1 MNAQEWQRMKGV
13 LTGALAV
20 PASDRAAFLAG
31 ACEDEEM
38 RRRAESLL
46 VDVDSAGAFLEAPAL
61 EAAAAILEEWR
72 RHAPALTPGRLLG
85 RYEILSPRGA
95 GGMGEVY
102 RARDSKLKRDVALKI
117 LPVMFS
123 NDTERMARFGRE

>member
-13 LTGALAV
+13 LTGALAI

-46 VDVDSAGAFLEAPAL
+46 VDADSAGAFL
-61 EAAAAILEEWR
+61 
-72 RHAPALTPGRLLG
+72 
-85 RYEILSPRGA
+85 
-95 GGMGEVY
+95 
-102 RARDSKLKRDVALKI
+102 
-117 LPVMFS
+117 
-123 NDTERMARFGRE
+123 